1 MNYCRN
7 LSFKHVPDYAYL
19 KNLFKKMAAKED
31 IDLNDKLF
39 DWSIKAITIQAYPH
53 FYDFFQ
59 YQYFNPLNKKGKF
72 THINSNDRKSK
83 KTEEEIYKLSAYFK
97 FRSNPKQLMNLLNQ
111 KKVKNSREPDR
122 MRLEQQIDEV
132 KIEKE
137 KILKDKQQN
146 RLCQLQNEI
155 KQFKSKG
162 EKEL

>member
-1 MNYCRN
+1 
-7 LSFKHVPDYAYL
+7 
-19 KNLFKKMAAKED
+19 
-31 IDLNDKLF
+31 
-39 DWSIKAITIQAYPH
+39 
-53 FYDFFQ
+53 
-59 YQYFNPLNKKGKF
+59 
-72 THINSNDRKSK
+72 
-83 KTEEEIYKLSAYFK
+83 
-97 FRSNPKQLMNLLNQ
+97 
-111 KKVKNSREPDR
+111 